1 MPDMKHMVGTI
12 LPPRSNDDPVSLH
25 CQCCMLGLENKHNFG
40 HFLEHAHV
48 PLQDLM
54 TNPLIVPVK
63 ILRGHEMNQFE
74 GVYDCAFHPTQPWIF
89 TAGADG
95 SICLFTN

>member
-1 MPDMKHMVGTI
+1 
-12 LPPRSNDDPVSLH
+12 
-25 CQCCMLGLENKHNFG
+25 
-40 HFLEHAHV
+40 
-48 PLQDLM
+48 M

-95 SICLFTN
+95 CICLFTN